1 MGHRKWIQNFLSA
14 ISICLISAGPVNAQ
28 QHETKSSNAKVEH
41 QHEVPVVGLEKESK
55 WQLSVVAG
63 GISKHLTTEY
73 EPSEGYTERHR
84 LLGLDISQ
92 AGPGWVFSAQAFYF
106 NDSHDEDSFIGA
118 GAFGY
123 RVILPLQFFVYG
135 GLGLGYADTSYYSG
149 ALALPLIEIGWWRI
163 SAQGTYLPKLP
174 DADSGIGVQFKFKVF
189 EW

>member
-1 MGHRKWIQNFLSA
+1 MKYRKRQHYFLSTL
-14 ISICLISAGPVNAQ
+14 SVCLISVEIANAQ
-28 QHETKSSNAKVEH
+28 QPEAKSTDH
-41 QHEVPVVGLEKESK
+41 TITPQYEVPVVVEAREPK
-55 WQLSVVAG
+55 WQLSVAAG

-106 NDSHDEDSFIGA
+106 NDSHDEDSFIA
-118 GAFGY
+118 SGAFGY
-123 RVILPLQFFVYG
+123 RMILPLQLFVYG
-135 GLGLGYADTSYYSG
+135 GVGLGYADTSYYSG
-149 ALALPLIEIGWWRI
+149 ALVLPLVEIGWWRI